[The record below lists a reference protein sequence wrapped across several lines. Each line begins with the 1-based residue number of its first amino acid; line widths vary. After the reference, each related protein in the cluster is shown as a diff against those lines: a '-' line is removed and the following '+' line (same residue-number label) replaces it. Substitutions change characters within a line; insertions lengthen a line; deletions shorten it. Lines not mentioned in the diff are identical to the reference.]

1 MAHSISDA
9 AERDQCRMGDVINN
23 GFRTT
28 MHDPSPRDTAITTET
43 RYLPRSNFLFRSAVE
58 KDRLTIRSYF
68 TQTGF
73 QSNFKF
79 IAPFLIYDI
88 RPYFSLPLKLPF
100 FLRAQSYLHYKRL
113 MHRYCKVFVCE
124 RT

>member
-9 AERDQCRMGDVINN
+9 AERDQCRIAVVINN

-28 MHDPSPRDTAITTET
+28 IHDPSPRDTAITTKT
-43 RYLPRSNFLFRSAVE
+43 RYPTRSNFLPRSAVG

-73 QSNFKF
+73 QSNFKL
-79 IAPFLIYDI
+79 AGSFLIYDVQA
-88 RPYFSLPLKLPF
+88 YFFLPIKLPF
-100 FLRAQSYLHYKRL
+100 LHWYII
-113 MHRYCKVFVCE
+113 M
-124 RT
+124 